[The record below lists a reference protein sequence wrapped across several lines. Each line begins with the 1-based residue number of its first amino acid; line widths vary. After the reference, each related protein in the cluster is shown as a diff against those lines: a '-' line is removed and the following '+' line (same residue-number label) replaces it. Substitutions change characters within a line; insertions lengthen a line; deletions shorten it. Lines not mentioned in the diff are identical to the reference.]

1 MVNRVVQRKGLIL
14 PFHMLRETVKE
25 LEFEAKIVLGHRD
38 WGKDFIEGGHGISNV
53 SSRKWILCSK
63 NSERFNLM

>member
-53 SSRKWILCSK
+53 SSRK
-63 NSERFNLM
+63 